1 MFFCLFFCFQP
12 ILSSAVIPTTI
23 CMKCFYSD
31 EALVVFI
38 LHVNSLGHLYTIVFL
53 WKWKPPLL
61 SLWRG
66 WVRTKRVFNSII
78 TFFFFLNLF
87 FLQVRFE
94 HFFSLPFTVFFWF
107 YYTQNNV
114 FVCWWVRHWG
124 QQVHLQIMEHP
135 FLRKVLK
142 LWKKKM
148 MVLMSV
154 FFLCYHFLFYI
165 FTLFNINN
173 KGATQTSAKTSL

>member
-12 ILSSAVIPTTI
+12 ILSSAVISTTI

-78 TFFFFLNLF
+78 TFFFFKSLLF
-87 FLQVRFE
+87 TSSFWTFLLSTFYCFLLILLYSEQCVCMLMSEALRSAGSSSDNGASFFKKSIKIMKKKDDGSDVC
-94 HFFSLPFTVFFWF
+94 FFSLLPFFVLYFYTV
-107 YYTQNNV
+107 
-114 FVCWWVRHWG
+114 
-124 QQVHLQIMEHP
+124 
-135 FLRKVLK
+135 
-142 LWKKKM
+142 
-148 MVLMSV
+148 
-154 FFLCYHFLFYI
+154 
-165 FTLFNINN
+165 
-173 KGATQTSAKTSL
+173 